1 MIKVTFNAE
10 EKEVFALKASLWAIN
25 EMVNNALMT
34 INYNDPDSSIMFQ
47 TSLDQRYFNIIL
59 LDFLNAKIFGIEKTC
74 VEALDVILSEPRFS
88 SEVSFLS
95 TTLKEFKD
103 WLSADI
109 MLEHDG
115 ETRTFWFPTINK
127 DIALKIKREEFIKI
141 CGNISKHN
149 PLGLD
154 RQAKTIVGIF
164 QRNNL
169 EISLSEALLI
179 MNEFYEQFHD
189 DLLNYHSSTIAEFL
203 NNLRWGIYEYIKPL
217 YNRSVEF
224 YWNDALKVRS
234 YRYHYPE
241 TIINLYAREVF
252 WDLMNDVR
260 SEPYIKKFTVTR
272 YLKMRY

>member
-1 MIKVTFNAE
+1 MPKVAFNADK
-10 EKEVFALKASLWAIN
+10 KEVLALKASLWAIN
-25 EMVNNALMT
+25 EMVNNAIMT
-34 INYNDPDSSIMFQ
+34 ISYNDPDSSIMFQ
-47 TSLDQRYFNIIL
+47 TSSDQRYFNIIL
-59 LDFLNAKIFGIEKTC
+59 LDFLNAKIFGIEKNC
-74 VEALDVILSEPRFS
+74 IEVLDDILNEPKLS

-95 TTLKEFKD
+95 KTLEEFKD

-109 MLEHDG
+109 VLEHDG
-115 ETRTFWFPTINK
+115 ETRTFWFPTINE

-189 DLLNYHSSTIAEFL
+189 ALLNYHSSAIAEFL

-217 YNRSVEF
+217 YNSSVEF
-224 YWNDALKVRS
+224 YWNDAHKMRS

-241 TIINLYAREVF
+241 TIINPYAREVF

-260 SEPYIKKFTVTR
+260 SEPYIKKFAVTR
-272 YLKMRY
+272 CFKMRY